1 MKTLCKFLVVA
12 LRIVNMLRINRIM
25 LSKHLCISVVCHI
38 IILIYANENV
48 KAFKNSGE
56 FLEYPGDV
64 KLGALFPIHKA
75 GKKPGKPCDVIQKE
89 DGIQPLEAML
99 FALDEINANT
109 DILPGISLGVSAFD
123 SCDNPLHAAEK
134 AVPLLKGFI
143 TRKLN
148 LTCSEEN
155 GSYYITRKRRHEKGN
170 KKIGNADF
178 PCGDNIV
185 GLIGPQTTAVTL
197 KLANMGRVFR
207 VPQVSYLATSARL
220 SDTLEFPYFFRTVP
234 SDYYQANA
242 IIELLN
248 YFGWNYV
255 SIVYSDSV
263 YGETGYESIKKI
275 IEEDKDICLGES
287 IIIYNDHFKGIQ
299 T

>member
-1 MKTLCKFLVVA
+1 V
-12 LRIVNMLRINRIM
+12 
-25 LSKHLCISVVCHI
+25 
-38 IILIYANENV
+38 E
-48 KAFKNSGE
+48 AFKNSDD

-75 GKKPGKPCDVIQKE
+75 GKKPGKPCGNIQKE

-99 FALDEINANT
+99 FALDEINANK

-155 GSYYITRKRRHEKGN
+155 GSYYITRKRRHEKRNFNG
-170 KKIGNADF
+170 KKDF

-234 SDYYQANA
+234 SDYHQANA

-248 YFGWNYV
+248 HFGWNYV
-255 SIVYSDSV
+255 SIVYSDSE

-275 IEEDKDICLGES
+275 IEDDKDICLGES
-287 IIIYNDHFKGIQ
+287 ITIYNDHFKGIQ
-299 T
+299 TLQLLHYWLLF